1 MNQVFAAA
9 VAILLPMAA
18 GAGTASDFSF
28 PSIDGGKIDMAQ
40 YAGHPVLVA
49 NTASMCGFTPQ
60 YEGLQ
65 ALYDTYKDRGLVVLA
80 IPSDDFNQELATDA
94 AVKEFCTL
102 NYSITLPMTEI
113 THVKGPD
120 ADPFYK
126 WVQAESGFVPNWNF
140 NKVLIGADG
149 TVLGHWGSMPNPTGP
164 QITKAVEA
172 ALGAS

>member
-1 MNQVFAAA
+1 MKVCAALLA
-9 VAILLPMAA
+9 VALPMAA
-18 GAGTASDFSF
+18 HAGQASDFRF
-28 PSIDGGKIDMAQ
+28 PSIDGGTIDMSA

-49 NTASMCGFTPQ
+49 NTASLCGFTPQ
-60 YEGLQ
+60 YNDLQ

-80 IPSDDFNQELATDA
+80 IPSDDFKQELASEG
-94 AVKEFCTL
+94 AVKEFCDANFNL
-102 NYSITLPMTEI
+102 TLPMTEI

-126 WVQAESGFVPNWNF
+126 WVEAETGFVPNWNF

-149 TVLGHWGSMPNPTGP
+149 QVLGHWGSMPNPTGP
-164 QITKAVEA
+164 QITQAVEA